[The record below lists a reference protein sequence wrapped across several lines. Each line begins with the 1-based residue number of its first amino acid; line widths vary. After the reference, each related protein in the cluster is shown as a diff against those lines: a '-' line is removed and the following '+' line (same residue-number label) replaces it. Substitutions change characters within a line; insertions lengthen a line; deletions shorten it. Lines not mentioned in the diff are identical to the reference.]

1 MGNELKWLSNF
12 LFEKGGVKI
21 SKRLYDVISVTGES
35 AEKSVQSIGTSVET
49 VTVPADAGTI
59 GYVLIRNA
67 DSTNYILIGTQVE
80 TLAYDTQTANFTVGL
95 KLTGASSDATGWI
108 VYDDD
113 GGATGT
119 LVLSDVQGTFTA
131 AETITDSST
140 GSAKATAASVAGG
153 TVLSTKLKAGEAGI
167 WRHTGKDV
175 LRAVADTAAV
185 IIEKITVED

>member
-1 MGNELKWLSNF
+1 MSRELKVRIDLDF
-12 LFEKGGVKI
+12 RKGGVHI
-21 SKRLYDVISVTGES
+21 PKRFYKAITVTGETG
-35 AEKSVQSIGTSVET
+35 EKTVQEIGTTVET
-49 VTVPADAGTI
+49 ITVPADAGTI
-59 GYVLIRNA
+59 GFLLIRNMDA
-67 DSTNYILIGTQVE
+67 TNYLLIGTQVE

-95 KLTGASSDATGWI
+95 KVTGISSSATGWI

-113 GGATGT
+113 GGTSGT

-153 TVLSTKLKAGEAGI
+153 TAYSTKLKAGEAGI

-175 LRAVADTAAV
+175 LRAIANTAAV
-185 IIEKITVED
+185 SIEKVTVEE